1 MFKPDYVA
9 PIVGFLSS
17 ADCVDSGTVYEVFAG
32 WAAQVR
38 WERTGG
44 WVVLSTRS
52 TTSTWTCKL
61 IVALETQLCLPQRQ
75 ALDSGGCAFKVAT
88 DHQLQRWSCHPP
100 R

>member
-1 MFKPDYVA
+1 MVDMFKPDYVA

-44 WVVLSTRS
+44 
-52 TTSTWTCKL
+52 
-61 IVALETQLCLPQRQ
+61 
-75 ALDSGGCAFKVAT
+75 
-88 DHQLQRWSCHPP
+88 
-100 R
+100 

>member
-1 MFKPDYVA
+1 LTLVLLVHKITHPDVVTSPQNREMVDMFKPDYVA

-44 WVVLSTRS
+44 
-52 TTSTWTCKL
+52 
-61 IVALETQLCLPQRQ
+61 
-75 ALDSGGCAFKVAT
+75 
-88 DHQLQRWSCHPP
+88 
-100 R
+100 